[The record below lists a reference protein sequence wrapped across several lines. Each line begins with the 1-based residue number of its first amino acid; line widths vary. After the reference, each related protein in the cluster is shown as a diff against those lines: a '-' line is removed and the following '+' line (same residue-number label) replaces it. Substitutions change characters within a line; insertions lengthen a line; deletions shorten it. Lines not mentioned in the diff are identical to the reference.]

1 METRANYAIIG
12 MFTLA
17 VIAAGFGFVY
27 WFSGGESSQR
37 RQPIRIVFTGSIA
50 GLSKGSGVLFNGI
63 RVGDVSNVYFD
74 KAQPEQAFAQIEVD
88 RETPVRADT
97 KARLD
102 VQLLSGAAV
111 VALTGGDRNAPPL
124 AAQPGG
130 SVPTIVAERSDFASL
145 LEQARSTARKADDLL
160 EQVKGLVADNRGT
173 IQSTLNN
180 VQAFSEALGR
190 NAPSIDRALSSIGGA
205 AEKIGPLAVKLEALA
220 DNVGGVVRAV
230 DPKRVASIVDNTAGV
245 METIGNNRPAINGI
259 ITDVATLGRRLNDT
273 VPKLDQ
279 TLTGASN
286 VLAGLDPIRLAR
298 IVDNTDRFT
307 TAIGNSSR
315 DVEEAIKNANS
326 ITEKVNRSADRI
338 DGVLK
343 AAENFLG
350 SASGQ
355 EGQSTFATI
364 RQAAEAF
371 RKASENLDKRAT
383 EIAAGLTRFTG
394 TGARQVEALG
404 TDARR
409 TVNDVGRAARNLEK
423 NPSSVIFGG
432 SSAPL
437 PQYNGR

>member
-27 WFSGGESSQR
+27 WFSGSDSGKG
-37 RQPIRIVFTGSIA
+37 RQPVRIVFTGSIA

-63 RVGDVSNVYFD
+63 RVGDVSDVYFD
-74 KAQPEQAFAQIEVD
+74 KDQPEQAFAQIEVERD
-88 RETPVRADT
+88 TPVRTDT

-111 VALTGGDRNAPPL
+111 VALTGGDRNAAPLTPP
-124 AAQPGG
+124 PGQA
-130 SVPTIVAERSDFASL
+130 VPTIVAERSDFASL
-145 LEQARSTARKADDLL
+145 LEQARGTARRADDLL
-160 EQVKGLVADNRGT
+160 EQVRGLVAENRPT
-173 IQSTLNN
+173 IQATLNN
-180 VQAFSEALGR
+180 VQSFSEALGR

-230 DPKRVASIVDNTAGV
+230 DPKRVAAMVDNAAGV
-245 METIGNNRPAINGI
+245 METIGSNRPAINSL
-259 ITDVATLGRRLNDT
+259 ITDVASLGRRLNDT

-286 VLAGLDPIRLAR
+286 VLAGIDPVRLAR
-298 IVDNTDRFT
+298 IVDNADRFT
-307 TAIGNSSR
+307 AAIGNSSR
-315 DVEEAIKNANS
+315 DVEAALKNANS

-350 SASGQ
+350 SAAGQ
-355 EGQSTFATI
+355 EGQSTFASI
-364 RQAAEAF
+364 RLAAEAF
-371 RKASENLDKRAT
+371 RKASENLDRRAT
-383 EIAAGLTRFTG
+383 EIATGLTRFTG

-409 TVNDVGRAARNLEK
+409 TVNDVGRAARNLER

-432 SSAPL
+432 SQSPL